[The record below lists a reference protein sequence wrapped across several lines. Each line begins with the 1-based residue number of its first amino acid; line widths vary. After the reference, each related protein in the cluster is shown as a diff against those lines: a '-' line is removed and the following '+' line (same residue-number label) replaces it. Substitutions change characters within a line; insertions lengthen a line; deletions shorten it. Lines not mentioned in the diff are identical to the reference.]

1 MFRTPKKRVV
11 IARHFAASI
20 VLLLASCSSAPGK
33 KAGSEP
39 AETPPA
45 TRPTAAR
52 PVEPETILLHSRE
65 AVVHGKT
72 LRYEPQPQKNTL
84 GYWTDAADWA
94 SWDFAV
100 NRPGKYAVE
109 ILQGCGTGSGGS
121 EVEFRS
127 AGQVLPVTVQD
138 TGGFQNFV
146 PRVIGQFT
154 FERAGAYTLE
164 VRPVKKPGL
173 AVMDLRQV
181 TLREVTE
188 SGAGGGGAR

>member
-1 MFRTPKKRVV
+1 MRRPTPIRVV
-11 IARHFAASI
+11 APAFAAAI
-20 VLLLASCSSAPGK
+20 VLLLASCSRTGK
-33 KAGSEP
+33 RAGGDVGESSP
-39 AETPPA
+39 ATPPA
-45 TRPTAAR
+45 ATRPA
-52 PVEPETILLHSRE
+52 EPESILLHSRD
-65 AVVHGKT
+65 AVVHGKR

-94 SWDFAV
+94 SWDFSV
-100 NRPGKYAVE
+100 KRPGRYAVE

-146 PRVIGQFT
+146 PRVIGEFT
-154 FERAGAYTLE
+154 FDRPGAYTLE
-164 VRPVKKPGL
+164 VKPVKKPGL

-181 TLREVTE
+181 TLRELTGP
-188 SGAGGGGAR
+188 GAGGGER

>member
-1 MFRTPKKRVV
+1 MLRTPNIRLVK
-11 IARHFAASI
+11 ARQLAAAI
-20 VLLLASCSSAPGK
+20 VLLLASCTGAPGK
-33 KAGSEP
+33 RAGSEP
-39 AETPPA
+39 AAASRATQPGAIRPA
-45 TRPTAAR
+45 
-52 PVEPETILLHSRE
+52 EPETILLHSRE
-65 AVVHGKT
+65 AIVHGKT
-72 LRYEPQPQKNTL
+72 LRYEPQPEKNTL
-84 GYWTDAADWA
+84 GYWTDVADWA
-94 SWDFAV
+94 SWDFTV

-146 PRVIGQFT
+146 PRVIGEFT
-154 FERAGAYTLE
+154 FDRPGAYTLE

-181 TLREVTE
+181 TLREVTGP
-188 SGAGGGGAR
+188 GAGGSTR

>member
-1 MFRTPKKRVV
+1 MLRTPNIRVV
-11 IARHFAASI
+11 EIRHFAAAI
-20 VLLLASCSSAPGK
+20 VLLLASCTGAPGK
-33 KAGSEP
+33 RAGGESAAASP
-39 AETPPA
+39 AA
-45 TRPTAAR
+45 HPTAIR
-52 PVEPETILLHSRE
+52 PAEPETILLHSRE
-65 AVVHGKT
+65 AIVHGKT

-94 SWDFAV
+94 SWDFTV

-154 FERAGAYTLE
+154 FDRAGVYTLE

-188 SGAGGGGAR
+188 SGAGGGAR